1 MATTPVDIERLVAGM
16 ERINNMRV
24 QIGNIL
30 RLCQQ
35 NFRLTARERVKEHFH
50 CLDYDQ
56 LHDLDPIFFASQPH
70 GRLAFRA
77 AYVPSRKTETLRLD
91 YEDPQFPYIEVPL
104 VKYSPRAGDDGKVTI
119 MAGGIPAAY
128 VVPCYLLMK
137 DFLEEMLRRYPSPLS
152 AQLQR
157 FYEATT
163 V

>member
-1 MATTPVDIERLVAGM
+1 MATTPVNIERLVAGM
-16 ERINNMRV
+16 ERINIMRV

-35 NFRLTARERVKEHFH
+35 NFRLAAQERAKEDFH
-50 CLDYDQ
+50 CLDCDQ

-77 AYVPSRKTETLRLD
+77 AHVPSRKTETFRLD
-91 YEDPQFPYIEVPL
+91 YEDPKLPYIEVPL
-104 VKYSPRAGDDGKVTI
+104 VIYSPRAGDDGKAAI
-119 MAGGIPAAY
+119 IAEGIPTAY
-128 VVPCYLLMK
+128 VVSCYLLMK
-137 DFLEEMLRRYPSPLS
+137 DFLEEILRRYPSPLS